1 MNHIILIGFKH
12 VGKSTIG
19 ERASKGLHMQFID
32 LDREVEKMHAER
44 TGNSL
49 TCREIYVSEGKQNF
63 RDLEHETLTKILSSE
78 KKSLIALGGGTPM
91 DVRNQELIKKHTP
104 ILISS
109 PQEMVYERIML
120 CGKPAFFSPDENPY
134 QTFERIWEERRS
146 VYEKIATTIVHN
158 NGSLDEVV
166 QHIIATIGNTL

>member
-1 MNHIILIGFKH
+1 MNHTILIGFKH

-19 ERASKGLHMQFID
+19 ERASKELQLPFID
-32 LDREVEKMHAER
+32 LDREIEKTHSQR

-49 TCREIYVSEGKQNF
+49 TCREIYASQGEQHF
-63 RDLEHETLTKILSSE
+63 RDLEHETLGTILSSE
-78 KKSLIALGGGTPM
+78 EQALIALGGGTPM
-91 DVRNQELIKKHTP
+91 DPRNQQLIENHRT

-120 CGKPAFFSPDENPY
+120 RGKPAFFSPDENPY
-134 QTFERIWEERRS
+134 QTFERIWEERKK
-146 VYEKIATTIVHN
+146 VYEKISATTVQN

-166 QHIIATIGNTL
+166 EHLVQTIKNKA